1 MKRKKLIPLLLLLL
15 LLLLIICV
23 WQHGESIVKNRA
35 MSSAHTTT
43 SLATNAI
50 ANENHLLGE
59 DIDFKFVKDGDKLEL
74 TGDFSTDKSMQTLH
88 TAIGESDFNNLS
100 KINSKLSPKE
110 GVISLT
116 QKLLLLF
123 SQKYKSG
130 SISYSNKTIT
140 IEGIVE
146 NENDKNAIDA
156 LLANS
161 SLATQNNTRV
171 VKPEPTAEELA
182 VIQAQKEAEEAK
194 VKLPKRLNEQKNSN
208 V

>member
-15 LLLLIICV
+15 LLLLIMCV

-35 MSSAHTTT
+35 MSSANTT
-43 SLATNAI
+43 SILASNTI
-50 ANENHLLGE
+50 ANESHVSGE
-59 DIDFKFVKDGDKLEL
+59 DINFRFVKSGEKLEL
-74 TGDFSTDKSMQTLH
+74 TGNFSTDKSVQTLH
-88 TAIGESDFNNLS
+88 TAIGETNFNNLS
-100 KINSKLSPKE
+100 KINGELSPKE
-110 GVISLT
+110 DVIALT

-130 SISYSNKTIT
+130 SISYSNETIT